1 MHLPKGHVLD
11 TSGILDYLDTQASPV
26 AKYLYILSYF
36 VLLKDIF
43 FCFLFFSGLD
53 FYYHHLI
60 FFFISLFDEC

>member
-43 FCFLFFSGLD
+43 FCFIFLWLRLLLSSFNFFL
-53 FYYHHLI
+53 YI
-60 FFFISLFDEC
+60 PV